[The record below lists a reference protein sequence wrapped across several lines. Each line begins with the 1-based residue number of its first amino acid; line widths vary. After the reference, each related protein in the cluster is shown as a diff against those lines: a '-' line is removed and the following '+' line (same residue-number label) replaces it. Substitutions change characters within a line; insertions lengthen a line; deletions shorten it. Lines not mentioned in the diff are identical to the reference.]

1 MDKDTEISNLNSKVE
16 YLSLALP
23 LNILFQLLVFIRFNT
38 CKVRFGISYI
48 ITIIAVQAIVTPHGV
63 RCTFFVEDMMNTLD
77 DCDIQ
82 EKVVNMTY
90 VHEHNDVTV
99 SIKVQQFRS
108 RCATSVYYNRTRAV
122 CECHGYKRDREPS
135 RVLVRMLKRLSQKIR
150 KLQGYVRS
158 RLSKNVPKSMKVH
171 DLIKNN
177 ATWKKSTYKTR
188 IRFVQKIRR
197 KPIFRTRNVNSSMRY
212 VYNSSR
218 DKHGKKYLKCLR
230 FFLCNFPYSEY
241 KGVIHRGDCTKNKLY
256 NDTEK
261 TLFLVCTLWIP
272 GKQ

>member
-1 MDKDTEISNLNSKVE
+1 M
-16 YLSLALP
+16 
-23 LNILFQLLVFIRFNT
+23 LV
-38 CKVRFGISYI
+38 CS
-48 ITIIAVQAIVTPHGV
+48 PHGV

-108 RCATSVYYNRTRAV
+108 RCAKSVDYNRTRVV

-135 RVLVRMLKRLSQKIR
+135 RVPVRMLKRLSQKIR

-158 RLSKNVPKSMKVH
+158 RLSKNVPKSTKVH

-188 IRFVQKIRR
+188 IRFVQKMRR
-197 KPIFRTRNVNSSMRY
+197 KPIFRTRNVNSSMGY

-218 DKHGKKYLKCLR
+218 DKHGKKHLKYLR
-230 FFLCNFPYSEY
+230 FLLCNFPYSEY
-241 KGVIHRGDCTKNKLY
+241 KGVIHRGNYTENKLY
-256 NDTEK
+256 NDIEK
-261 TLFLVCTLWIP
+261 TLFLVCTLGIP